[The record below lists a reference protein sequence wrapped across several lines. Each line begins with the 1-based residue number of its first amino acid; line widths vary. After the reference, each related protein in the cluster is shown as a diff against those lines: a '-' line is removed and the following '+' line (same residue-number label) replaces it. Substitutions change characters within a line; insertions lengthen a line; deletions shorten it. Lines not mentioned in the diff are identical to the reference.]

1 MCSEEV
7 RALTR
12 QVQMTNWPL
21 KTLLNNNKNASV
33 FVSAPPLLHP
43 LHMFGINLT
52 SIFLQAEQKP
62 SRTYT
67 VSTANWF
74 WMPVRNTNPMAKI
87 GPWKLDCAHTN
98 HLSPLGPCHSP
109 DLLAAAPLGCS
120 LRLAKQALLYGLL
133 PSCVC
138 MCVCQCVCVC
148 VWAEF
153 HLAAPATCSGHQG
166 EHPVN

>member
-1 MCSEEV
+1 MPLRGNVLRRGSRV
-7 RALTR
+7 DSSS
-12 QVQMTNWPL
+12 TNDKL
-21 KTLLNNNKNASV
+21 AIKENASV
-33 FVSAPPLLHP
+33 FVSAPHLLHP
-43 LHMFGINLT
+43 LHISGINLT

-74 WMPVRNTNPMAKI
+74 WMPLRNTNPMAKI
-87 GPWKLDCAHTN
+87 GPWKLECAHTN

-120 LRLAKQALLYGLL
+120 PRLAKQALLYGLL

-148 VWAEF
+148 LGRVPPGCSS
-153 HLAAPATCSGHQG
+153 HLLRAPRGTPG
-166 EHPVN
+166 